1 IMTATRRAYVQVRC
15 AVVALWSE
23 RNQLYASQ
31 TRPGKSNLT
40 QNSGFAGC
48 SFLAPIPNPS
58 PGSPRP
64 TGSSRSPAWEWV
76 AIDHHPVTGQA
87 RTTGAVMDLM
97 SGVGR
102 HWCFEVAVTR
112 ARRPL

>member
-1 IMTATRRAYVQVRC
+1 MTADRRIGGSQRKTVSLARDAVSIAVEFMQGAAVKMADRRHSLRRCMLAVTRRAYEQVRC

-48 SFLAPIPNPS
+48 SF
-58 PGSPRP
+58 
-64 TGSSRSPAWEWV
+64 
-76 AIDHHPVTGQA
+76 
-87 RTTGAVMDLM
+87 
-97 SGVGR
+97 
-102 HWCFEVAVTR
+102 R
-112 ARRPL
+112 A